1 MSTPKSSTP
10 KLSPLV
16 DSLISRYEQSDAD
29 GSSGSGVGGGID
41 GIVVNDANG
50 LCLVSKGMTTANT
63 PISSSSNGN
72 GNGNKSTGVYTSLTR
87 LASQLSPHQQK
98 LQQQQQEQLLHNNST
113 EGQTTPTST
122 SSQHAVVVSAPL
134 ITIET
139 DGPSS
144 SSSSS
149 SILIKEYDN
158 KYTVAVRV
166 TSNDDDAAVVKH

>member
-1 MSTPKSSTP
+1 MSTPKSSTQ

-16 DSLISRYEQSDAD
+16 DSLISRYEQSD
-29 GSSGSGVGGGID
+29 GGGGSGGGTGGGID
-41 GIVVNDANG
+41 GIVVNDTNG
-50 LCLVSKGMTTANT
+50 LCLVSKGMATATT
-63 PISSSSNGN
+63 PISSSN

-87 LASQLSPHQQK
+87 LASQLTPYQQK
-98 LQQQQQEQLLHNNST
+98 LQLQQQEQVLHSNST
-113 EGQTTPTST
+113 EGQATPTST
-122 SSQHAVVVSAPL
+122 SSQQTVVVSAPL

-139 DGPSS
+139 DGPSSS